1 MWTGQADQL
10 AALPRD
16 QEQLD
21 DASAAAADLHGALGI
36 AASASAAA
44 VHADGDR
51 DALAPAAGRF
61 ERRSSDPATVLGPTL
76 ADAADE
82 ATNLPDMQVVEP
94 APVDTTPLQAARLRA
109 GSISNTE
116 PRVEGGGGA
125 RTRPDEVA
133 TLAATAQGA
142 VSDPVPKAPDADA
155 LSPPA
160 LPDTSA
166 LGSPAGSAQSDPAGG
181 TLTTNRPPVEDLRSS
196 LSTAGPSADA
206 NRLSGAQDS
215 GREARLPAGLVQWE
229 QPPMPAG
236 AAQSATAQ
244 RQTATSSPAPAVST
258 GAALLSAELRRAG
271 YSPNAPAGPRFAG
284 AAVGVG
290 QLEQRAADPDV
301 RGSLRGAA
309 DPDQL
314 LQSLVRDAATAFELK
329 PATAGGSGNLQTL
342 SLAPATVTTE
352 ATPVSPATLSSASAP
367 TATTAAASVAASPQ
381 QLALALGDARELG
394 QELGR
399 LLSRGQLDGQRSLS
413 VTLYPE
419 ELGRLDIRVASA
431 GEQGVAVS
439 IQAQLPQVRDLLEA
453 QVGRL
458 RAALGEGGFTE
469 VEVDLGE
476 RADER
481 GSSEQRSSEQD
492 VRAHQQASGTNT
504 MPIAQPDDLLTR
516 VSRAGAAASGF
527 NAYA

>member
-1 MWTGQADQL
+1 
-10 AALPRD
+10 
-16 QEQLD
+16 
-21 DASAAAADLHGALGI
+21 
-36 AASASAAA
+36 
-44 VHADGDR
+44 
-51 DALAPAAGRF
+51 
-61 ERRSSDPATVLGPTL
+61 
-76 ADAADE
+76 
-82 ATNLPDMQVVEP
+82 
-94 APVDTTPLQAARLRA
+94 
-109 GSISNTE
+109 
-116 PRVEGGGGA
+116 
-125 RTRPDEVA
+125 
-133 TLAATAQGA
+133 
-142 VSDPVPKAPDADA
+142 
-155 LSPPA
+155 
-160 LPDTSA
+160 
-166 LGSPAGSAQSDPAGG
+166 
-181 TLTTNRPPVEDLRSS
+181 
-196 LSTAGPSADA
+196 
-206 NRLSGAQDS
+206 
-215 GREARLPAGLVQWE
+215 
-229 QPPMPAG
+229 MPAG